1 MIRASRFVLVCMLFA
16 LLVPAALA
24 DRGEVRIE
32 RTFEL
37 GSGGTFELDTDFGSV
52 EVRVRSPRDDLEDE
66 VTFEFDASAT
76 GVRVTA
82 KKKGGMGWFRWGRG
96 VRMHWEIE
104 VPDGVDV
111 TIDTSGGSIRV
122 EDLVGVALLDTS
134 GGSIRA
140 ERVDGNVNADTSGG
154 GIHVADVTGNAL
166 LDTSGGGIEVERVG
180 GNVNADT
187 SGGGIRIE
195 DVAGDIRAD
204 TSGGGIHIDEAGGR
218 VEADTSGGPITVTF
232 AAGNARG
239 GRLETSGGGIKVYVD
254 PGVGLDV
261 EAGTSGG
268 GVRCELPVPVQGKL
282 SRSHLEGKLN
292 GGGESL
298 HLYSS
303 GGGIVID
310 AR

>member
-154 GIHVADVTGNAL
+154 GIHVADV
-166 LDTSGGGIEVERVG
+166 
-180 GNVNADT
+180 
-187 SGGGIRIE
+187 
-195 DVAGDIRAD
+195 AGDIRAD